1 MKFELSPEL
10 IDQIIFAMEDQE
22 NEYCLDVLKGTLVPI
37 EELTDQGV
45 DDEDEERFIELP
57 EWGSVDG
64 FNLMERFTASLRNP
78 LYRERLRQI
87 LSSGRGV
94 FRQFKNALKERPD
107 IEKLWFHFKN
117 REMRKE
123 VYRWYNT
130 LRESWGLKEVEID
143 WDEPDDL
150 VLCDFQ
156 LTRWESPDD
165 RLLLELDLKGF
176 MEMVT
181 SLSLSEAEKEGL
193 YQSRRFGL
201 SPSHPDSIVF
211 QARSPSDELVAFLWA
226 MKNKFRTDIEAY
238 HILQLYCKPEYRGI
252 GLAKAMVEAF
262 CSSVLSVP
270 GNRVTIELLGTAL
283 ELSESLENSGFRP
296 FSQVLEANASIWKE
310 SHLSVEPM

>member
-10 IDQIIFAMEDQE
+10 VDQIIFAMEDQE
-22 NEYCLDVLKGTLVPI
+22 NEYYIDVVEGSLVTA
-37 EELTDQGV
+37 EELTE
-45 DDEDEERFIELP
+45 EDWEEEEDRYISLP
-57 EWGSVDG
+57 EWSSVDG

-107 IEKLWFHFKN
+107 LEKLWFHFKN

-123 VYRWYNT
+123 VYRWYNA

-143 WDEPDDL
+143 WNEPEDL
-150 VLCDFQ
+150 VLSDF
-156 LTRWESPDD
+156 LLSRWDSPDD
-165 RLLLELDLKGF
+165 ALLLDLDQKGF
-176 MEMVT
+176 LEMVA
-181 SLSLSEAEKEGL
+181 SLSLSPEEKEGL
-193 YQSRRFGL
+193 YRSKRFGL

-211 QARSPSDELVAFLWA
+211 QARSPSNELVAFLWA

-252 GLAKAMVEAF
+252 GLARTLVETF

-283 ELSESLENSGFRP
+283 ELSESFENTGFKP
-296 FSQVLEANASIWKE
+296 FSQVLEIDASTWEE
-310 SHLSVEPM
+310 SRRSVDST

>member
-10 IDQIIFAMEDQE
+10 VDQIIFAMEDQE
-22 NEYCLDVLKGTLVPI
+22 NEYYIDVVEGSLVTA
-37 EELTDQGV
+37 EELTE
-45 DDEDEERFIELP
+45 EDWEEEEDRYISLP
-57 EWGSVDG
+57 EWSSVDG

-107 IEKLWFHFKN
+107 LEKLWFHFKN

-123 VYRWYNT
+123 VYRWYNA

-143 WDEPDDL
+143 WNEPEDL
-150 VLCDFQ
+150 VLSDFQ
-156 LTRWESPDD
+156 LSRWDSPDD
-165 RLLLELDLKGF
+165 ALLLDLDQKGF
-176 MEMVT
+176 LEMVA
-181 SLSLSEAEKEGL
+181 SLSLSPEEKEGL
-193 YQSRRFGL
+193 YRSKRFGL

-211 QARSPSDELVAFLWA
+211 QARSPSNELVAFLWA

-252 GLAKAMVEAF
+252 GLARTLVETF

-283 ELSESLENSGFRP
+283 ELSESFENTGFKP
-296 FSQVLEANASIWKE
+296 FSQVLEIDASTWEE
-310 SHLSVEPM
+310 SRRSVDST